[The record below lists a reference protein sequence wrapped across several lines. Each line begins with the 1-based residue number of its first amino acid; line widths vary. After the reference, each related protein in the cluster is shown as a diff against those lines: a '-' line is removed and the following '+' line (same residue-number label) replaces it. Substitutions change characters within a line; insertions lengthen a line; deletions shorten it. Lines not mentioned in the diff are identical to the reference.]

1 MEVMRGMEVIADTN
15 LVNAIESVAWWLSCI
30 VIVMLIQLVIAVAVG
45 IWFYVWAYVMN
56 KKELKEFGDERDP
69 E

>member
-1 MEVMRGMEVIADTN
+1 MEVIADPN
-15 LVNAIESVAWWLSCI
+15 LVNAIESVAWWLTCI

-56 KKELKEFGDERDP
+56 KKEIKDYRDEIGP
-69 E
+69 